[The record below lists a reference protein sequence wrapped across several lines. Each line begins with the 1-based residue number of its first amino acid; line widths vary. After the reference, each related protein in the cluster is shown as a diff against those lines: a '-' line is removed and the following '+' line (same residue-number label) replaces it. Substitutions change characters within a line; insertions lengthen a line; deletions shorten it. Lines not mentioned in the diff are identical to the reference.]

1 MNHNHKHQFQ
11 GWASAAR
18 GSVWSSIYLE
28 PYNIR
33 RIFDQGARVS
43 SDKMSPCAMLEE
55 LQSLYSGRY
64 TLPGENE
71 IRAEITKLFGRKK
84 ASDEDNAGSD
94 HDEMK
99 NGRGNNLPKQYVKT
113 P

>member
-1 MNHNHKHQFQ
+1 MNHNHKHQLQ

-18 GSVWSSIYLE
+18 GLVWSSIYLE

-55 LQSLYSGRY
+55 LQSLYPGRY

-71 IRAEITKLFGRKK
+71 IRAEFTKLFGRKK

-94 HDEMK
+94 HDENEK
-99 NGRGNNLPKQYVKT
+99 WKRKQSTKAVC
-113 P
+113 